1 MNHSVLKEKEA
12 LLKEWN
18 EQPQVAAM
26 EIEDPERFERSRQF
40 VLYMK
45 EFEMLLAK
53 KVKARKKE
61 VNLLDLEFLVCIHNL
76 FLCLSS

>member
-12 LLKEWN
+12 LLKEWKQ
-18 EQPQVAAM
+18 QPQVANM

-40 VLYMK
+40 VLYLK
-45 EFEMLLAK
+45 EFEMLIA

-61 VNLLDLEFLVCIHNL
+61 VSLLDLEFLVCIHNL